1 MNSRYTITFLTFSV
15 QAIQLLEM
23 PIVFYKKVYIV
34 LNMDGSYSNP
44 LQ

>member
-1 MNSRYTITFLTFSV
+1 MNSRYTITFLTFSF
-15 QAIQLLEM
+15 QAMQLLEM

-34 LNMDGSYSNP
+34 LHIDGSYSSP